1 MEFEVER
8 KITIKLNYEEAEVER
23 KITIKLNYVEAL
35 DLRYMLHDYKDCED
49 NDIDETCR
57 KTYDELISFL
67 DSMD

>member
-1 MEFEVER
+1 MEFKDER
-8 KITIKLNYEEAEVER
+8 KITIKLNYE
-23 KITIKLNYVEAL
+23 EAL